1 MAKCC
6 QYRINCDTA
15 LLTNYSSEGAEP
27 FPPYYAVV
35 YPPVVDPPID
45 SPWNHP
51 GCLYLCISY
60 ISQEDADLCALRQ
73 AVLCEPGEIWY
84 SAEASCTV
92 TCPDGTG
99 SSTFTVP
106 AGMFVAHTY
115 AEALEKAQTYACNM
129 VQDNRICIGSIQRCA
144 CLGVEYTAVISL
156 EIARTD
162 LTWFIVGSL
171 PPGLSLV
178 TGGGVAVIT
187 GTPTVS
193 GTYAFQVTATAPN
206 GSYGVK
212 TMTISVLEITTASL
226 PNFTIG
232 VAYSQQMQAA
242 GGSGNYIWS
251 IATGTL
257 PAGLTMNALGLISG
271 TPTALA
277 TGDTLTFV
285 VTDVTC

>member
-1 MAKCC
+1 M
-6 QYRINCDTA
+6 
-15 LLTNYSSEGAEP
+15 
-27 FPPYYAVV
+27 
-35 YPPVVDPPID
+35 
-45 SPWNHP
+45 
-51 GCLYLCISY
+51 SY
-60 ISQEDADLCALRQ
+60 VSQEDADLCALRQ
-73 AVLCEPGEIWY
+73 AVLCTTPPGEEIWY

-92 TCPDGTG
+92 TCPDGSG
-99 SSTFTVP
+99 TFTYTVP
-106 AGMFVAHTY
+106 AGIFVAHTY
-115 AEALEKAQTYACNM
+115 AEALEKAQTYACNQ
-129 VQDNRICIGSIQRCA
+129 VSDNRICIGSVQRCA
-144 CLGVEYTAVISL
+144 CLGVEYTAVIGL
-156 EIARTD
+156 EVARTD

-187 GTPTVS
+187 GTPTVN

-206 GSYGVK
+206 GSYAVK
-212 TMTISVLEITTASL
+212 TMTISVLAITTSAL
-226 PNFTIG
+226 TDFTIG
-232 VAYSQQMQAA
+232 TPYSLQMQAA

-277 TGDTLTFV
+277 IGDTLTFV